1 MSEACEVTICLCT
14 RRVIRYTL
22 VDAERLSGGQA
33 ARQQER

>member
-1 MSEACEVTICLCT
+1 MREACEVSICLRT

-22 VDAERLSGGQA
+22 IDAERLSAGQA

>member
-1 MSEACEVTICLCT
+1 MGEECEVTICLRT

-22 VDAERLSGGQA
+22 IDAERLSAGQA